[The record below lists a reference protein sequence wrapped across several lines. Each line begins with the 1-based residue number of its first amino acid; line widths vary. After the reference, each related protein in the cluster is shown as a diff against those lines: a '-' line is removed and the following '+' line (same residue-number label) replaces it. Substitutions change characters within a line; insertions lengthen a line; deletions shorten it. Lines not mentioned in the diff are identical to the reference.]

1 MRAAIAAMAASVGG
15 ALFLTA
21 IRVGLALPTTPT
33 MIAGSSANGRL
44 RLAARIGGLATTRA
58 RLLLNCAA

>member
-1 MRAAIAAMAASVGG
+1 MRASIAAMAASVGG

-44 RLAARIGGLATTRA
+44 LALVVSLQRVRG
-58 RLLLNCAA
+58 LLLNCAA